1 MNKKNKLIQDRNNRI
16 REKVWHYMIR
26 MPRMLA
32 YAKAAVEFDLSEDRV
47 REIVARR
54 WPEEDTPIEKIG
66 VFFLKWGILGNKEV
80 PICSNFAPSIAK
92 DMVGERDDIV
102 SNRQKPVK
110 KKVAGTNK
118 KN

>member
-26 MPRMLA
+26 MSRMLA

-54 WPEEDTPIEKIG
+54 
-66 VFFLKWGILGNKEV
+66 
-80 PICSNFAPSIAK
+80 
-92 DMVGERDDIV
+92 
-102 SNRQKPVK
+102 
-110 KKVAGTNK
+110 
-118 KN
+118 

>member
-1 MNKKNKLIQDRNNRI
+1 MSRQGRSASGPIMVAEWSRNGRVKSEKKNRQIMNKKNKLIQDRNNRI

-54 WPEEDTPIEKIG
+54 
-66 VFFLKWGILGNKEV
+66 
-80 PICSNFAPSIAK
+80 
-92 DMVGERDDIV
+92 
-102 SNRQKPVK
+102 
-110 KKVAGTNK
+110 
-118 KN
+118 